1 MQLGLYGKYQTKTK
15 ENSVMPESIQG
26 LREILNQDVQLPFM
40 IGMVARVKTFVIDKP
55 MIALISLLV
64 LGSSSTGVFIYQL
77 SEARATI
84 TIMVNHVENLTR
96 DNNRLILEVSYMR
109 RDLDKIA
116 TSLDKHLIGHPVT
129 LVK

>member
-1 MQLGLYGKYQTKTK
+1 
-15 ENSVMPESIQG
+15 MPDSIHA
-26 LREILNQDVQLPFM
+26 LREMLNQDVQLPFM
-40 IGMVARVKTFVIDKP
+40 LGMVTKVKTFVIDKP
-55 MIALISLLV
+55 MIALITLLV
-64 LGSSSTGVFIYQL
+64 VGSSSTGVFIYQL

-84 TIMVNHVENLTR
+84 TTMGLLVEQLTR

-129 LVK
+129 IAK